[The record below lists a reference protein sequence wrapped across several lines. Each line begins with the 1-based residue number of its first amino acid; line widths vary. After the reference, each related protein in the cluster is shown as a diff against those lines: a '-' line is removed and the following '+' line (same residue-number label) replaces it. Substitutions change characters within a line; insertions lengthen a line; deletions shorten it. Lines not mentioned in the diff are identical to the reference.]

1 MFEKLIE
8 QLIKELGATGVLI
21 LGLYWILYK
30 PTKAQLKETADINK
44 KLDRICN
51 LLTNVEVSYKI
62 KGERDRYPK

>member
-30 PTKAQLKETADINK
+30 PTKVQLKETNDINK

-62 KGERDRYPK
+62 KEK